1 MAGDDMARNTRGT
14 MDAKAGNMER
24 AIEHWTIAASAGS
37 YMAMHHL
44 IICFELGHT
53 NESIDSILAAY
64 NSACVEMRREAR
76 DA

>member
-1 MAGDDMARNTRGT
+1 MAGDDMARNTLGI

-44 IICFELGHT
+44 ILYQLIQFWQIQQCLCRDEKR
-53 NESIDSILAAY
+53 SK
-64 NSACVEMRREAR
+64 RRLYPIHN
-76 DA
+76 